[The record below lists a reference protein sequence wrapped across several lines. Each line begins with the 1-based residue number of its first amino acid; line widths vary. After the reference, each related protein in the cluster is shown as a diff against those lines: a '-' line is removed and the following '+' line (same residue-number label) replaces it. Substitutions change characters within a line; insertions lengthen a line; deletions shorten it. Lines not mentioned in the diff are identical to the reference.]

1 MDLVIHTWTSVW
13 VTSDMIFVHT
23 RILSTPGF
31 SSTNFTPEN
40 GVICDIVHSRLNSVN
55 AYISLIWAFLVRNGI
70 VKQFLVKKNESMSE
84 LRISVLFM

>member
-13 VTSDMIFVHT
+13 VASDMIFVQLYTH
-23 RILSTPGF
+23 PGF
-31 SSTNFTPEN
+31 QAENFTLEN
-40 GVICDIVHSRLNSVN
+40 CVICDIVHSRLNSVN